1 MQKRIPSGSSS
12 PLSRVIPTRRAALA
26 LLALDA
32 VLLIVPLFV
41 RWQNWFA
48 FAYVPLLITVA
59 LGALMSGR
67 GRLGV
72 VLTGIAI
79 PILMGSLWAV
89 FKFASPSLDLLDT
102 AVRAG
107 AIASACLG
115 VVWFCIALWGW
126 VRFFAGRPC
135 TTAKV

>member
-1 MQKRIPSGSSS
+1 MPPVSSS
-12 PLSRVIPTRRAALA
+12 SLSRVIPTRRAALA

-59 LGALMSGR
+59 LGALMSGH

-72 VLTGIAI
+72 ILTGIAI

-89 FKFASPSLDLLDT
+89 LKFASPSLDLLGT
-102 AVRAG
+102 AIHVS
-107 AIASACLG
+107 AIALACLG
-115 VVWFCIALWGW
+115 VIWFCIALLGW

-135 TTAKV
+135 TTAEV